1 MTLRVRI
8 LLVTVALTV
17 LGLIAANGATYYF
30 LGSFLV
36 ARLDQQLMSA
46 ARPMAALLLTGADQQ
61 FVEQLPGGGRRSL
74 LPTGTYAA
82 LLDGNG
88 RVLDDITLNLGEEAL
103 PEPQLAAEVLRGG
116 GAEPVTT
123 DAVTGGTKFRM
134 LALRLSESRTLVVA
148 IPLTDVTATQH
159 QLLLIEAAV
168 SALII
173 LSIAAAAFWLV
184 RRELRPLERMGETAG
199 AIAAG
204 ELSRRVAPENART
217 EVGRLGAALNQMLA
231 RIEGAISER
240 AASEERLRQF
250 VADASHELRTPITS
264 IRGYAELFRRGAAE
278 RPDDL
283 AKAMQRIEDEGARM
297 GELVDELLL
306 LAQLDRGL
314 PLHHDLVD
322 LREVAVAAVDAA
334 RAAEPERPVDLD
346 APSSVRVVG
355 DEMRLRQIVDNLLA
369 NGRTHTPPLTPVHVR
384 IAAAD
389 SEVLLEVA
397 DEGPGVP
404 KEEAERIFERFYR
417 TDRSRSRAQGG
428 VGLGLAIAHSL
439 VVAHGG
445 RLEYRPRPGGGAV
458 FRAALPSPASTHA
471 AAVVDGRES
480 IADIRSG

>member
-17 LGLIAANGATYYF
+17 VGLIAANGATYYF

-61 FVEQLPGGGRRSL
+61 FVDQLPGGGRRSL

-88 RVLDDITLNLGEEAL
+88 RVLDDITFNLGEEGL
-103 PEPQLAAEVLRGG
+103 PEPQLPAEVRRGG

-123 DAVTGGTKFRM
+123 DAVTGGTKFRV

-159 QLLLIEAAV
+159 RLLLIEAAV

-173 LSIAAAAFWLV
+173 LSIATAAFWLV

-204 ELSRRVAPENART
+204 DLSRRVAPENART

-240 AASEERLRQF
+240 AASEDRLRQF

-334 RAAEPERPVDLD
+334 RAAEPERPVDLV
-346 APSSVRVVG
+346 APSSARVVG

-369 NGRTHTPPLTPVHVR
+369 NGRTHTPPLTRLHVR

-458 FRAALPSPASTHA
+458 FRVALPNSTTEGVA
-471 AAVVDGRES
+471 AAADGRGS
-480 IADIRSG
+480 FPDLRPG